1 MEQNEEKNER
11 EEKQSQSDSLKMTKE
26 AAQKIAQKGAKKF
39 AGKASLMGPLAHI
52 IAVAAPILI
61 IIIILGGIILFFLTM
76 PGMVMEKLKALGKA
90 IAKGMASWFGADNTE
105 MIDDYVIYETL
116 DYLEEMGYDL
126 KGYGF
131 LTDYVGTEEDGVER
145 SNGEDKVNDKTIP
158 EGNIINAESEFV
170 LTYLVS
176 DNYVNKIIQCTQTS
190 ART

>member
-76 PGMVMEKLKALGKA
+76 PGMVMEQLKAIFKEVAAG
-90 IAKGMASWFGADNTE
+90 ICSWFGADDTKQVE
-105 MIDDYVIYETL
+105 DKEIYEAL

-126 KGYGF
+126 TGYGF

-145 SNGEDKVNDKTIP
+145 SNGVDKVNDKTIP
-158 EGNIINAESEFV
+158 
-170 LTYLVS
+170 
-176 DNYVNKIIQCTQTS
+176 
-190 ART
+190 